1 MKSIKIKGKLKL
13 SFSIE
18 DIILYRENPK
28 QHTEKITNSNK
39 QFLQDYTVRRAI
51 CKINDIYT
59 HSHVTI
65 RK

>member
-18 DIILYRENPK
+18 DIILYRENTK

-39 QFLQDYTVRRAI
+39 QFL
-51 CKINDIYT
+51 
-59 HSHVTI
+59 
-65 RK
+65 

>member
-39 QFLQDYTVRRAI
+39 QFLQDYTARRAI
-51 CKINDIYT
+51 CKNQ
-59 HSHVTI
+59 
-65 RK
+65 